1 MTSNTVRYND
11 RMLKAG
17 DKAPTFKLA
26 AAGGKLGKPISLNDF
41 AGSYVVLYFYPKD
54 DTPGCTRQA
63 QAFTEMGRAFAGLGA
78 TVLGVS
84 RDSVARHETFQKK
97 YDLGVTLLSDPDL
110 TVHKLYGTFGTKMMY
125 GRATEG
131 TIRTTF
137 VIGPTGRIVSVF
149 PKVRVDGHAEKVLDA
164 LREAQGLEGGSDD
177 EAPAMAPA
185 KAAKPAKKTVK
196 QAPAPAA
203 KPAKKAAKKAAP
215 SKAVAPKKVVAK
227 KPAARS
233 RKA

>member
-1 MTSNTVRYND
+1 MTSNAVRYND
-11 RMLKAG
+11 RMLKPG

-26 AAGGKLGKPISLNDF
+26 AAGSKPGKTVALNDF

-84 RDSVARHETFQKK
+84 RDTVARHETFQKK

-110 TVHKLYGTFGTKMMY
+110 TAHKLYGTFGTKLMY

-164 LREAQGLEGGSDD
+164 LREAQGLDTASEDD
-177 EAPAMAPA
+177 APTILAVKAPKSA
-185 KAAKPAKKTVK
+185 KTATKK
-196 QAPAPAA
+196 AP
-203 KPAKKAAKKAAP
+203 KKAAAKKVAAP
-215 SKAVAPKKVVAK
+215 K
-227 KPAARS
+227 KPAARA